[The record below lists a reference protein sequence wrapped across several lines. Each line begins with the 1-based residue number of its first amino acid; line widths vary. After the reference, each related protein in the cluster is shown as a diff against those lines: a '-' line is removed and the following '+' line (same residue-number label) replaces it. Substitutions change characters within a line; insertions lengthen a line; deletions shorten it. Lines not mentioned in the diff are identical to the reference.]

1 MFSSLGLAPPKI
13 DEFWDDSARAF
24 TGSFTVLGSSF
35 SFGLPDVSANALT
48 AEKFNINNCNN
59 THKNEQKVQ

>member
-13 DEFWDDSARAF
+13 DEFWDDSASAF

-35 SFGLPDVSANALT
+35 SFGLPVVSVNRYVIQIPST
-48 AEKFNINNCNN
+48 R
-59 THKNEQKVQ
+59 